1 MNYLVVLFKNKEK
14 RKIINKF
21 KTYKKALD
29 YYNNKIK
36 SSGQVLFPKITEN
49 GVICDFELGLVE
61 ISDKKKDNTYVKDS
75 LGRNIKIEIEDG
87 FNVIKLN
94 KFNTEELFLDF
105 TTKKKISIQQF
116 LKKYLDKPGFKLISK
131 LNNKIV
137 LQNDELTFLFTF
149 KTIDDSNRFIDTLQT
164 KLNRNDCIFVKDYN
178 TIHRKYLYN
187 ILEQKGF
194 SKNYL
199 QRPLTAHPSK
209 K

>member
-36 SSGQVLFPKITEN
+36 SSEQVLFPKMTEN
-49 GVICDFELGLVE
+49 GVICDFELALVE
-61 ISDKKKDNTYVKDS
+61 INDKKKDNTYVKDS

-87 FNVIKLN
+87 FNIIKIN
-94 KFNTEELFLDF
+94 DFKIEELFVDYQN
-105 TTKKKISIQQF
+105 KQKIPTQQF
-116 LKKYLDKPGFKLISK
+116 IKKYLDKPGFKLLSK

-137 LQNDELTFLFTF
+137 LQNDDLTFLFTF
-149 KTIDDSNRFIDTLQT
+149 KTIDESARFIDTLQ
-164 KLNRNDCIFVKDYN
+164 KLNRKDCMYVKDYN
-178 TIHRKYLYN
+178 TIHRKYLYE